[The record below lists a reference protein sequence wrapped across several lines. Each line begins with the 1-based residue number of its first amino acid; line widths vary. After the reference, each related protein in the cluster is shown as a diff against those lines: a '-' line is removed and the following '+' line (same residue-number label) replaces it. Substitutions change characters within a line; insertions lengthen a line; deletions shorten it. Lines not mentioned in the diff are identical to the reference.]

1 MPTFV
6 GFSTQHVNDIKTPVI
21 KPGVSGGGI
30 NPIKSALVTKKF
42 TMTDEQLVIQ
52 DLINSFNILAGQK
65 PGQPSYGTT
74 IWSFIFEANTLDTR
88 SALETEI
95 RRVINQDPR
104 IVINTVQV
112 IPQDNGILA
121 QVELAISPF
130 NNPSTLAIMFDQ
142 NASKAYSVSPS
153 Q

>member
-21 KPGVSGGGI
+21 APGVSGGGI
-30 NPIKSALVTKKF
+30 SPIKKATVTKKF

-95 RRVINQDPR
+95 RRVVNLDPR
-104 IVINTVQV
+104 IVVNTVQV
-112 IPQDNGILA
+112 TPQNNGVLA

-130 NNPSTLAIMFDQ
+130 NNPSMLAIMFDQ
-142 NASKAYSVSPS
+142 NASRAYSVTSN

>member
-6 GFSTQHVNDIKTPVI
+6 GFSTQHVSDIKTPVI
-21 KPGVSGGGI
+21 APGVDGGGI
-30 NPIKSALVTKKF
+30 NPIKKAIVTKKF

-52 DLINSFNILAGQK
+52 DLINSFNIIAGQK

-88 SALETEI
+88 SALEAEI
-95 RRVINQDPR
+95 RRVANLDPR
-104 IVINTVQV
+104 IVVNTVEV
-112 IPQDNGILA
+112 LPQDNGVLA

-130 NNPSTLAIMFDQ
+130 NNPSLLAIMFDQ
-142 NASKAYSVSPS
+142 NASRAYSITNN